1 MCLFPAGLPCPRVQF
16 FILRRQLPR
25 DTQAPAWF
33 RARSFSET
41 TVCYGSKD
49 GITKD
54 GGGDGGKV
62 LFFVLLSILQ
72 LVSGEGK
79 PSGRERTSCRT
90 RSTAF
95 TFKTISSIT
104 TL

>member
-1 MCLFPAGLPCPRVQF
+1 MFGIWRNVAFPAGLPCPRVQL

-25 DTQAPAWF
+25 ETQSPAWV

-41 TVCYGSKD
+41 AVCYGSKD

-62 LFFVLLSILQ
+62 LFWDLLTAFQ
-72 LVSGEGK
+72 LLSGEGG
-79 PSGRERTSCRT
+79 PTGRE
-90 RSTAF
+90 
-95 TFKTISSIT
+95 ISQS
-104 TL
+104 